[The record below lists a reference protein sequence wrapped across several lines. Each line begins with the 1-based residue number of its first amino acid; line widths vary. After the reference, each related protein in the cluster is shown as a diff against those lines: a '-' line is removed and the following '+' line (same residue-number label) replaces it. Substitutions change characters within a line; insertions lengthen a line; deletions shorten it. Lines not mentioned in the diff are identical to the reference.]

1 MSAISISAAIAA
13 GMLMVSGCSKGD
25 GKSGTP
31 VAEAAYRTP
40 TGVVNIYADAGANDL
55 APAAAKALPMVYVP
69 NSRGGTVT
77 EIDPHTYQVV
87 RTFPTG
93 KVPQHVVPSYDLT
106 TLWVANNSSNSLT
119 PIDPLTGQEGQPVKV
134 DDPYNIYFTPDGK
147 YAMVI
152 AEARQRI
159 DFRDPHDMHLV
170 QALRVACKGLDHVEF
185 TADDKYAIATCE
197 FSGQLVKIDL
207 ATHQPVGYLTLD
219 PDRFTNFIPRQ
230 ISRLLSRRQR
240 NNAVMAALMSVPSM
254 PQDIRS
260 SSDGTK
266 FYVADM
272 KEGGVFVVDPQKF
285 ERIGFIKTGVGAHG
299 IYPSRD
305 GKDLYVT
312 NRGWNTIAGGRHGPG
327 SISVLDPATDSVVAN
342 WPIPGGGSP
351 DMGNVTADGKELW
364 VSGRYDDE
372 VYVFDTST
380 GKLTH
385 RIPVG
390 REPHG
395 LSVWPQPGR
404 YSLGHTGNMR

>member
-1 MSAISISAAIAA
+1 MSPTSIIAAIAFA
-13 GMLMVSGCSKGD
+13 VLMASGCRNRD
-25 GKSGTP
+25 GSPGTP
-31 VAEAAYRTP
+31 VAAPEYRT
-40 TGVVNIYADAGANDL
+40 GNGAVNIYAEAGANAL

-77 EIDPHTYQVV
+77 EIDPRTYQVV

-93 KVPQHVVPSYDLT
+93 RVPQHVVPSYDLS

-119 PIDPLTGQEGQPVKV
+119 PIDPLTGQEGKSVSV
-134 DDPYNIYFTPDGK
+134 DDPYNVYFTPDGK

-152 AEARQRI
+152 AEARRRI
-159 DFRDPHDMHLV
+159 DFRDPHDMKLV
-170 QALRVACKGLDHVEF
+170 QSLRVGCKGLDHVEF
-185 TADDKYAIATCE
+185 TADDKFAIATCE

-207 ATHQPVGYLTLD
+207 ATHQAVGYLTLD
-219 PDRFTNFIPRQ
+219 PDKFTNYIPRQ
-230 ISRLLSRRQR
+230 ISRLWNRRRR
-240 NNAVMAALMSVPSM
+240 NNAAMAALMSVPSM

-260 SSDGTK
+260 SSDGSK

-272 KEGGVFVVDPQKF
+272 KEDGVFVVDPQKF

-327 SISVLDPATDSVVAN
+327 SISVLDPATDSVVAT

-380 GKLTH
+380 GKLKH

-395 LSVWPQPGR
+395 LAVWPQPGR